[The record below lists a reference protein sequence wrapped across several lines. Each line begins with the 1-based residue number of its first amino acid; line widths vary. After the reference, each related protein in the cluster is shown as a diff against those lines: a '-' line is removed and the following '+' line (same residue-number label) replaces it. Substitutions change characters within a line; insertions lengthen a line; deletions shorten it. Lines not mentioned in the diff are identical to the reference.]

1 MAPGRCSFDTETGV
15 LKTSII
21 ATLLVALSGIILGLV
36 SQSFSITFD
45 GFFSLADTVMTTIT
59 LVVVQWI
66 TRFAL
71 YQPLPRGIA
80 ERFSM
85 GFWHLEPLI
94 LLLSGLILMGVAS
107 FALLNAINSLLTGG
121 REIAFGIATIY
132 ASITVVI
139 CFSMATI
146 ELRANR
152 KLKSEFLK
160 LDTSSW
166 IISGSITAALLVAF
180 SIGMAVQGT
189 HYDWIRPYID
199 PAVLAVICVII
210 IPIPFT
216 TVRKALRDVLLI
228 TPPELKAKVDEV
240 AAQIVA
246 EEGFLSFRSY
256 VAKQGRAR
264 DISLYFIAPHNL
276 PPRPLAQWDALR
288 DRIGDLIGDDNP
300 DRWLT
305 ITFTEDEEWT

>member
-1 MAPGRCSFDTETGV
+1 MATGRFSLDTETGV
-15 LKTSII
+15 LKVSII
-21 ATLLVALSGIILGLV
+21 ATLLVALSGVILGLI

-71 YQPLPRGIA
+71 YQPLPKA
-80 ERFSM
+80 LSDRFSM

-107 FALLNAINSLLTGG
+107 FALLNAINSLLAGG
-121 REIAFGIATIY
+121 REIAFGVATIY
-132 ASITVVI
+132 AAITVVI
-139 CFSMATI
+139 CFSIALAEM
-146 ELRANR
+146 RANR
-152 KLKSEFLK
+152 QIKSEFIK

-166 IISGSITAALLVAF
+166 LMSGSITAALLVAF
-180 SIGMAVQGT
+180 SIGLAVDGT
-189 HYDWIRPYID
+189 PYEWMRPYID

-216 TVRKALRDVLLI
+216 TVRKAMKEVLLI
-228 TPPELKAKVDEV
+228 TPPELKRKVDEV
-240 AAQIVA
+240 ATQIVR

-256 VAKQGRAR
+256 VAKSGRGR
-264 DISLYFIAPHNL
+264 DISLYFIAPHDL
-276 PPRPLAQWDALR
+276 PARSLAQWDALR
-288 DRIGDLIGDDNP
+288 DRIGDLIGDDTP

-305 ITFTEDEEWT
+305 IIFTEDEEWA